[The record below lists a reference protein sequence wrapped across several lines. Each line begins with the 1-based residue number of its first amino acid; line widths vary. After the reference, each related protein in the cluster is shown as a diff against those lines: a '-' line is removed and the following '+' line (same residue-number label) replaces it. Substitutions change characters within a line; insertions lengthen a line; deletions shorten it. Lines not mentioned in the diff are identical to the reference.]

1 MPIVVSIRGGG
12 RISGAAGPSGG
23 AWGGD
28 RRVVV
33 LDDGRALRVDAEEL
47 ARRGIAS
54 GETIPGDV
62 AEQLEARGLYVRAR
76 DLAIRLLSPRPRSV
90 SELRL
95 KLRQRGIP
103 DAQIRA
109 VIDDLTRIG
118 HLDDLAFARGW
129 VAARLGRRPCG
140 APRLRREL
148 REKGVATALVEQAI
162 REAYGEEDPSVAE
175 ERYARALVGRR
186 QRVYRHLSPD
196 VRTRRLAG
204 LLQRQGFSTRTIIRV
219 LRGVG
224 RRGVTG
230 DVDE

>member
-12 RISGAAGPSGG
+12 RISGAAGPSRG
-23 AWGGD
+23 AWGGE

-47 ARRGIAS
+47 ARHGIAS
-54 GETIPGDV
+54 GEAIPGDL
-62 AEQLEARGLYVRAR
+62 AEQLETHGLYVRAR
-76 DLAIRLLSPRPRSV
+76 DLAVRLLSIRSRSA

-95 KLRQRGIP
+95 KLRQRGTP

-109 VIDDLTRIG
+109 VIDDLTRVG
-118 HLDDLAFARGW
+118 YLDDLAFARGW

-175 ERYARALVGRR
+175 ERYARALVERR
-186 QRVYRHLSPD
+186 LRVYRHLSPG
-196 VRTRRLAG
+196 VRARRLAG
-204 LLQRQGFSTRTIIRV
+204 LLERQGFSTRTIIRV
-219 LRGVG
+219 LRAAG
-224 RRGVTG
+224 RPGVTG